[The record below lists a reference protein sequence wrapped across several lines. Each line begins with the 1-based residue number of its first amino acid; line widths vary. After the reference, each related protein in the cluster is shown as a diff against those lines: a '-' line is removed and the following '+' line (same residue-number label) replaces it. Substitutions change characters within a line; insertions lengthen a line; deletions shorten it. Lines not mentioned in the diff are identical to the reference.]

1 MAQSEDLAP
10 ELRSLV
16 KRSVALLGNVIQEES
31 GPKAYARIEALRS
44 QMTQVRGSSHEAAYE
59 ILRRELEVL
68 RKLKLADRL
77 EVALS
82 FTLMLELMNACENAY
97 RTWRLRSSPRLKLTR
112 RPHAIIYVLTAHPT
126 ESRSPETIALF
137 HEIQRALVQWLDAPQ
152 SAEIE
157 FRIKS
162 LVTIAWRLSPSRQ
175 RKPTVRDEAEAIYS
189 MVLRNETLSA
199 FIAANRDLAPV
210 YLRTWVGGDK
220 DGHPGVNE
228 VTLQQSL
235 QASRA
240 ALIKWFEYGLNRVHS
255 LAARIRDPKLER
267 EFQPIRKSLSGLRQ
281 IRPGDGARVT
291 RLRELLKDLSDIHP
305 AVSDLRMMMRVFP
318 GLVVPLELRESS
330 DLLELAA
337 QGKPMA
343 ISRMVKRVG
352 QISRGGDPKW
362 YARGLI
368 ISMASSMEHIQAAA
382 RVVKREMGAIRL
394 PVIPLFEQN
403 DALVRAPAIASGIL
417 ADKSLRE
424 AMLKYWGSN
433 LEVMVGYSDSAKETG
448 VLKSR
453 LSIARSIHELDQLY
467 RKEQKKIPFRPVF
480 FHGSG
485 GSTDRGGGSIDEQ
498 TAWWPES
505 ALDTYK
511 ATLQGETIE
520 RSVASPEITRR
531 RLEQIARRVG
541 GSRPG
546 DANRAYHPSPV
557 LERFADLVATRYQAK
572 IREPEFLEIVSR
584 ATGYRYLSDL
594 RLGSR
599 PAKRGRVLSV
609 QALRAIPWVLCWTQ
623 TRVLFPTWWGVG
635 SAWQS
640 LSAPER
646 EKLQAELNTD
656 PLFGSFVK
664 VLASTLARVELPIF
678 QLYLE
683 RSGLDREIA
692 SRAIREFKREYELTL
707 TFVRA
712 ITGQRDLLWFKPWLA
727 TSILLR
733 APMIHPLNLI
743 QILTLEDRNPAL
755 IRVTVTGIASGMLTT
770 G

>member
-1 MAQSEDLAP
+1 
-10 ELRSLV
+10 
-16 KRSVALLGNVIQEES
+16 
-31 GPKAYARIEALRS
+31 
-44 QMTQVRGSSHEAAYE
+44 
-59 ILRRELEVL
+59 
-68 RKLKLADRL
+68 
-77 EVALS
+77 
-82 FTLMLELMNACENAY
+82 
-97 RTWRLRSSPRLKLTR
+97 
-112 RPHAIIYVLTAHPT
+112 
-126 ESRSPETIALF
+126 
-137 HEIQRALVQWLDAPQ
+137 
-152 SAEIE
+152 
-157 FRIKS
+157 
-162 LVTIAWRLSPSRQ
+162 
-175 RKPTVRDEAEAIYS
+175 
-189 MVLRNETLSA
+189 MVLRNETLGA
-199 FIAANRDLAPV
+199 FIAANRDLSPV

-228 VTLQQSL
+228 ITLQQSL
-235 QASRA
+235 QAARD
-240 ALIKWFEYGLNRVHS
+240 ALVRWFEYGLDRVHGLS
-255 LAARIRDPKLER
+255 ERIRDPKLAR
-267 EFQPIRKSLSGLRQ
+267 EVEPIRKTLRSLKV
-281 IRPGDGARVT
+281 IRPGDGGRVA
-291 RLRELLKDLSDIHP
+291 RLREQLKELSDVHP
-305 AVSDLRMMMRVFP
+305 AVSDLRMLMRVFP

-330 DLLELAA
+330 DLLMSAA

-343 ISRMVKRVG
+343 ISRMVKRVH

-368 ISMASSMEHIQAAA
+368 ISMASSMDHIQAAA
-382 RVVKREMGAIRL
+382 RVVKKQMGAIRL

-403 DALVRAPAIASGIL
+403 DALAHAPEIASGIL
-417 ADKSLRE
+417 ADKTLRE
-424 AMLKYWGSN
+424 AMLKYWGQN

-467 RKEQKKIPFRPVF
+467 RKAQETIPFKPVF

-485 GSTDRGGGSIDEQ
+485 GSTDRGGGSIEEQ

-505 ALDTYK
+505 ALDIYK
-511 ATLQGETIE
+511 ATIQGETIE

-531 RLEQIARRVG
+531 RLEQIARRIG
-541 GSRPG
+541 GQAQEAASQPYRPSAAL
-546 DANRAYHPSPV
+546 DH
-557 LERFADLVATRYQAK
+557 FADEVSARYQAK

-584 ATGYRYLSDL
+584 STGYRYLSDL

-599 PAKRGRVLSV
+599 PAKRGKVLSV

-635 SAWQS
+635 SAWVA
-640 LSAPER
+640 LSNGER
-646 EKLQAELNTD
+646 DKLRLEWRTD

-683 RSGLDREIA
+683 RSGLEPELA
-692 SRAIREFKREYELTL
+692 SRAIREFKKEFALAQA
-707 TFVRA
+707 FVKD
-712 ITGQRDLLWFKPWLA
+712 ITGERDLLWFKPWLA

-733 APMIHPLNLI
+733 APMFHPLNLI
-743 QILTLEDRNPAL
+743 QILTIEDRNPAL